1 MFVKRSLASPDA
13 PDEHLVQAAGA
24 GDAGAL
30 AVLVARHEPAL
41 LRLGQRV
48 TGSASAAQDITQDV
62 WLKLWARKDHYDP
75 GRGQFSAWLKRV
87 TVNRAI
93 DWLRRAR
100 PAEDLDH
107 HELPAPTGEQ
117 PQHLADAARTAA
129 RVRDAVEAL
138 PERQREAIRLCYYGG
153 LTAPEAAVTLRLS
166 PPAVEAL
173 LVRARRTLRLTL
185 ADLMP

>member
-1 MFVKRSLASPDA
+1 MKQPRALPDA
-13 PDEHLVQAAGA
+13 PDEHLVRAVGA

-48 TGSASAAQDITQDV
+48 TGSESAAQDITQDV

-75 GRGQFSAWLKRV
+75 RRGLFSAWLKRV

-100 PAEDLDH
+100 PAEDLDDH
-107 HELPAPTGEQ
+107 DLPAPAREQ
-117 PQHLADAARTAA
+117 PQHLADAARTAQ

-138 PERQREAIRLCYYGG
+138 PGRQREAILLCYYGG

-166 PPAVEAL
+166 APAVEAL
-173 LVRARRTLRLTL
+173 LVRARRTLRLRL